1 MKMTTI
7 SISFSGKTKE
17 ITMQQAYA
25 VFWIDANGRP
35 GNGEYI
41 LDEAT
46 LRAWLGR
53 LRGRYPDMLH
63 WGQLP
68 NGERY
73 IELPPIDTVYT
84 LVG

>member
-1 MKMTTI
+1 M
-7 SISFSGKTKE
+7 
-17 ITMQQAYA
+17 YA
-25 VFWIDANGRP
+25 IFWNDNVHI

-53 LRGRYPDMLH
+53 LRFKYPDMQH
-63 WGQLP
+63 WGQLA

-73 IELPPIDTVYT
+73 AETIPIP
-84 LVG
+84 LVNDRAFASDI

>member
-1 MKMTTI
+1 MTTI
-7 SISFSGKTKE
+7 STYPFSGKTKE